1 MSIEYSIEEYHFEME
16 DDYRKVVSIY
26 KFTYGISKIDVTYY
40 QNFSIVSK
48 SSKSVLSD
56 KIISITKF
64 RNYLRIR
71 LSILPFTNILYKS
84 YYI

>member
-1 MSIEYSIEEYHFEME
+1 MSIEYSTEEYHFEME

-26 KFTYGISKIDVTYY
+26 KFIDGISKVDVIYY
-40 QNFSIVSK
+40 KNFYIVSK
-48 SSKSVLSD
+48 SSKTVLSS
-56 KIISITKF
+56 KIIRITKC

-71 LSILPFTNILYKS
+71 FSILPFTNILYKS